1 MANTWSRRRQR
12 LLTVLVLC
20 TAALYFARW
29 VGFDSPLAYGT
40 LFVFALLS
48 FVGTGAWLLSDQ
60 ERLSTGRKILITVWA
75 IVGISAL
82 VVYLM
87 FP

>member
-1 MANTWSRRRQR
+1 MAITWSRRRQR
-12 LLTVLVLC
+12 LLTALVLC

-29 VGFDSPLAYGT
+29 FGFDSPFAYGT
-40 LFVFALLS
+40 LFVFSLLS